1 MLFLVLVTSTKHYWV
16 ISAERRRCWCRLHEK
31 RSKFPLLNCPEVVP
45 KYSSKRSHDSNPR
58 TLRLT
63 AEECK
68 IKMPCLVSLP
78 GEMTNFNPSVGLLG
92 LPTPLDA
99 RYQACSLIRSG
110 RRFDAVPQAVM
121 AARDRNAASL
131 RNSTFRRPPIRGK
144 PQSTL
149 APNRK
154 SALVGQA
161 IARRWHVR
169 TRSSLR
175 VHPA

>member
-1 MLFLVLVTSTKHYWV
+1 MSLTTKT
-16 ISAERRRCWCRLHEK
+16 IEIPAPQLS
-31 RSKFPLLNCPEVVP
+31 RSCTE
-45 KYSSKRSHDSNPR
+45 YSSKRFHDSNPR